1 MKDIG
6 IRISFL
12 VLFKSHT
19 FSRNPHA
26 EQSSGKMRRD
36 KRAVR
41 TQDAKINLI
50 DERTRAKLPLR
61 DVGPFRHFRHY
72 INEETRRAAPARLPV
87 PYRNGYSRIVMFT
100 VADEQWVTSRS
111 QARLDP
117 TALVSGR
124 QPPRGVAR

>member
-1 MKDIG
+1 
-6 IRISFL
+6 
-12 VLFKSHT
+12 
-19 FSRNPHA
+19 
-26 EQSSGKMRRD
+26 MRRD